1 MSLSLLQTEPPS
13 LLSPQ
18 GNMAFFDT
26 TPTGRVL
33 NRFSRDTDMVD
44 TQVRC
49 VLSRG
54 AVCRP
59 PLLQATLS
67 CFRDGHTFKEVA
79 GCQFACTQ
87 PVR

>member
-1 MSLSLLQTEPPS
+1 LSLSLLQTEPPS

-49 VLSRG
+49 VLHRG

-59 PLLQATLS
+59 PLPQAPLS
-67 CFRDGHTFKEVA
+67 CFRDGRTFKEVV
-79 GCQFACTQ
+79 GCQFA
-87 PVR
+87 